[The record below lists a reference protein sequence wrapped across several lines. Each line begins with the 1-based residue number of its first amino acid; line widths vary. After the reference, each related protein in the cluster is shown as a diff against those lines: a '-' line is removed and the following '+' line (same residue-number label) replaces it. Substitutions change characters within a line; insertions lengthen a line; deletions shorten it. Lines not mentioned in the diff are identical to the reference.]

1 MFGSGNKMK
10 LRKGKHDTEKRL
22 SKLFYL
28 FNLIYKWTEK
38 LNNFLFDSSNFIQF
52 SKELNLSIYIVI

>member
-10 LRKGKHDTEKRL
+10 LRKGKHDKEKRW